1 MQKIILYLLLAF
13 TVGKGGAQHYYDID
27 SLKQV
32 LHTQPVQDTIY
43 AGRLL
48 HISNLY
54 YRFEEPD
61 SSLSYS
67 EQAYKLSTRLNYE
80 AGIFGSLIADALA
93 YAELRNDSMDL
104 QKMIVALKMAEANGK
119 PAYLCTAYL
128 SFGVVYVMAAD
139 YDRAFEY
146 FEKTRPL
153 LGELDYNYSLNFYV
167 YMASCYSSLDLAD
180 SAFYYTSKY
189 ITLSTKHNIKSNT
202 GDYLMGRY
210 YYQTRHFAVALQ
222 LYRQALQSRDGNDTH
237 IKSAGAIYAGMAHVF
252 IKTAELDSAAL
263 YAHYAYSHALQH
275 NKPRSQAEATSLLA
289 HIFEQLNKHD
299 SAFIYLKQTSLL
311 QDSLVRNTQLRAI
324 HEIAFAEQM
333 RQLQI
338 QQDNAKAAEER
349 KHNLQL
355 TLITVIILVALI
367 IFLLLSRSILV
378 SHRFIEFLGVTVFLV
393 VFEFIN
399 LLLHGVLQKI
409 THHSPIYMLLG
420 LVAIAALFVPLHHK
434 LEKWATNKVI
444 EKNKAIKLAHAQKTL
459 EELKD

>member
-1 MQKIILYLLLAF
+1 MQPA
-13 TVGKGGAQHYYDID
+13 
-27 SLKQV
+27 
-32 LHTQPVQDTIY
+32 QDTQY
-43 AGRLL
+43 AARLL
-48 HISNLY
+48 RISSLY
-54 YRFEEPD
+54 YRFEEAD
-61 SSLSYS
+61 SALSYS
-67 EQAYKLSTRLNYE
+67 EQAYKLSTQLNYE
-80 AGIFGSLIADALA
+80 RGIFGSLIADALA

-104 QKMIVALKMAEANGK
+104 QKMIVALKMAEANNQ
-119 PAYLCTAYL
+119 PAYLCTAYM
-128 SFGVVYVMAAD
+128 SFGVVYVMAGD

-146 FEKTRPL
+146 YEKARPL
-153 LGELDYNYSLNFYV
+153 LGELDYNYTLYFYHN
-167 YMASCYSSLDLAD
+167 MASCYSVLDAVD
-180 SAFYYTSKY
+180 SAFYYTTKY
-189 ITLSTKHNIKSNT
+189 IALSKQYRVSSNT
-202 GDYLMGRY
+202 DEYLMGKY
-210 YYQTRHFAVALQ
+210 YYQTGNMPVALQ
-222 LYRQALQSRDGNDTH
+222 FYKQALDNAASNDVH
-237 IKSAGAIYAGMAHVF
+237 VQSAGAIYTGMAKVF
-252 IKTAELDSAAL
+252 IKTAQLDSATL
-263 YAHYAYSHALQH
+263 YARNAYSHAVQH
-275 NKPRSQAEATSLLA
+275 NRPRAQLEAASLLA
-289 HIFEQLNKHD
+289 NIFELLNKHD
-299 SAFIYLKQTSLL
+299 SAFIYLKQTSVL
-311 QDSLVRNTQLRAI
+311 QDSLAHITKLRAM

-338 QQDNAKAAEER
+338 QHDNAKADEER
-349 KHNLQL
+349 KHNIQL